1 MTIIMVMAKKQ
12 PFALIYDPEITG
24 HLAAIESKYHSLIR
38 DGIEEQLGFEPETE
52 TRNRKQLERPIELG
66 ARWELRLGPD
76 NRFRVFY
83 RVEAEE
89 WRVRI
94 LAIGVKER
102 NRLFI
107 SGEEVKL

>member
-1 MTIIMVMAKKQ
+1 MAKRQ
-12 PFALIYDPEITG
+12 PFTLIYDAEVTE

-38 DGIEEQLGFEPETE
+38 STIEEQLRFQPETA
-52 TRNRKQLERPIELG
+52 TRNRKQLERPIDLG

-83 RVEAEE
+83 RVEPDER
-89 WRVRI
+89 RVRI

-102 NRLFI
+102 NRIFI
-107 SGEEVKL
+107 AGEEVEL